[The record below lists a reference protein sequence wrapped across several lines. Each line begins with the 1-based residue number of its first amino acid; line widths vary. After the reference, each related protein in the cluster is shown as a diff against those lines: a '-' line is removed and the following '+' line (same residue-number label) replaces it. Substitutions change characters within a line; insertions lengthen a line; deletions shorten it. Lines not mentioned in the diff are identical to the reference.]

1 MYVLCISGDN
11 VLRFELEDKKWRKYE
26 LTHMKNESGK
36 RKFGLKKCTPE
47 EAHGDADFFDIL
59 TVYHGL
65 KSVIGTY
72 SQKYSF

>member
-1 MYVLCISGDN
+1 M
-11 VLRFELEDKKWRKYE
+11 LRFELEDKKWRKYE